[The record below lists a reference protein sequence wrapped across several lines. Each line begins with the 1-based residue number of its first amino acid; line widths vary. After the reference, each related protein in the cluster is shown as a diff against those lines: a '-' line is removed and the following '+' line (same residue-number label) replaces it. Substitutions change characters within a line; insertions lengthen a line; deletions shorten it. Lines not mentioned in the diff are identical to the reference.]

1 MRYFLYTA
9 YRFFDGV
16 SSWRKQRFTSAGLLV
31 LGIVAVS
38 AGLGINPRQSSIY
51 QVFAFALPLLSVAL
65 LFSLFFRVR
74 ITVNRKLPKFAQA
87 GEPLTYSLLLHNH
100 SAKQQRGLLIN
111 EQFGD
116 PRPSFDEFIRAREP
130 EEDSRNAWD
139 RGTMVYRWMWLVAK
153 NRQAKGKE
161 QPLPTLPPHG
171 KEQIRIEILPLH
183 RGYLELTGITVS
195 RPDPFGLF
203 KACRF
208 FPCYQRVLIL
218 PKRYRLPQV
227 DLPGSRRHQPG
238 GISLATSVGNSDE
251 FVSLREYRSGDPLRR
266 IHWKSWART
275 GKLIVKNYQDEFF
288 VRHGL
293 VLDTFQEQPHS
304 RAFEEAVSLA
314 ASFVSTVESQE
325 SLLDLMFVGNQAY
338 CFSSG
343 RGVSHTD
350 SMMEILACVRPCHDR
365 PFSEL
370 SSLLLNHASRL
381 SGCICILL
389 AWDEQRQD
397 MVKKLRGIGVPLKII
412 VVTEQADAAEAVK
425 DAGSMRNEPENF
437 HVLAADTMEEGV
449 AGL

>member
-1 MRYFLYTA
+1 MRYFFYTS
-9 YRFFDGV
+9 YRLFDGI
-16 SSWRKQRFTSAGLLV
+16 SSWRKQRFTPAGLLV
-31 LGIVAVS
+31 LAILAIS
-38 AGLGINPRQSSIY
+38 AGLGVNPRQSTIY
-51 QVFAFALPLLSVAL
+51 QVFAFTLPLLVVAL
-65 LFSLFFRVR
+65 VFSLFFRVR
-74 ITVNRKLPKFAQA
+74 ITVKRRLPKFALA
-87 GEPLTYSLLLHNH
+87 GEPLTYSLWVHNH
-100 SAKQQRGLLIN
+100 SAKQQKGLLIN

-130 EEDSRNAWD
+130 EEDTRNAWD
-139 RGTMVYRWMWLVAK
+139 RRTMVYRWMWLVAR

-161 QPLPTLPPHG
+161 QLLPTLAPQG
-171 KEQIRIEILPLH
+171 KEKVRVEILPLH

-208 FPCYQRVLIL
+208 FPCYQRVLVL

-238 GISLATSVGNSDE
+238 GVSLASSVGNSDE

-266 IHWKSWART
+266 IHWKSWAKT

-293 VLDTFQEQPHS
+293 VMDTFQEQPHS

-325 SLLDLMFVGNQAY
+325 SLLDLMFVGNKAY

-343 RGVSHTD
+343 RGVAHTD
-350 SMMEILACVRPCHDR
+350 SMMEILACVQPCHDR

-370 SSLLLNHASRL
+370 SSLLINHASRL

-389 AWDEQRQD
+389 SWDEERRE
-397 MVKKLRGIGVPLKII
+397 MIKTLRGLGIPLKII
-412 VVTEQADAAEAVK
+412 VVMDQADTVK
-425 DAGSMRNEPENF
+425 DAGPMRGDQEDF
-437 HVLAADTMEEGV
+437 HVLTAGEMEEGV

>member
-1 MRYFLYTA
+1 
-9 YRFFDGV
+9 
-16 SSWRKQRFTSAGLLV
+16 
-31 LGIVAVS
+31 
-38 AGLGINPRQSSIY
+38 
-51 QVFAFALPLLSVAL
+51 
-65 LFSLFFRVR
+65 
-74 ITVNRKLPKFAQA
+74 
-87 GEPLTYSLLLHNH
+87 
-100 SAKQQRGLLIN
+100 
-111 EQFGD
+111 
-116 PRPSFDEFIRAREP
+116 
-130 EEDSRNAWD
+130 
-139 RGTMVYRWMWLVAK
+139 MVYRWMWLVAK

-161 QPLPTLPPHG
+161 QLLPTLTPHG
-171 KEQIRIEILPLH
+171 KEKVRVEILPLH

-208 FPCYQRVLIL
+208 FPCYQRVLVL

-238 GISLATSVGNSDE
+238 GVSLASSVGNSDE

-288 VRHGL
+288 IRHGL
-293 VLDTFQEQPHS
+293 VMDTFQERPHS

-325 SLLDLMFVGNQAY
+325 SLLDLMFVGNKAY

-350 SMMEILACVRPCHDR
+350 SMMEILACVQPCHDR

-370 SSLLLNHASRL
+370 SALLTNHASRL

-389 AWDEQRQD
+389 SWDEERQE
-397 MVKKLRGIGVPLKII
+397 MIRTLRGLGIPLKII
-412 VVTEQADAAEAVK
+412 VVTEQADTVE
-425 DAGSMRNEPENF
+425 DAGPMLRDQEDF
-437 HVLAADTMEEGV
+437 HVLTAGEMEEGV

>member
-1 MRYFLYTA
+1 MQYFFYTS
-9 YRFFDGV
+9 YRLFDGI
-16 SSWRKQRFTSAGLLV
+16 SSWRKQRFTPAGLLV
-31 LGIVAVS
+31 LAILAIS
-38 AGLGINPRQSSIY
+38 AGLGMNPWRSTVY
-51 QVFAFALPLLSVAL
+51 QVFALAVPLLAVAL

-74 ITVNRKLPKFAQA
+74 ISVKRRLPKFALA
-87 GEPLTYSLLLHNH
+87 GESLTYSLWVDNH
-100 SAKQQRGLLIN
+100 STKQQKGLLIN

-130 EEDSRNAWD
+130 KEDTRNAWD
-139 RGTMVYRWMWLVAK
+139 RWTMVYRWMWLVAL

-161 QPLPTLPPHG
+161 QLLPTLAPHG
-171 KEQIRIEILPLH
+171 REKVRFEILPLH

-208 FPCYQRVLIL
+208 FPCYQRVLVL

-238 GISLATSVGNSDE
+238 GVSLASSVGNSDE

-266 IHWKSWART
+266 IHWKSWAKT

-293 VLDTFQEQPHS
+293 VMDTFQEQPHS
-304 RAFEEAVSLA
+304 RAFEEAISLA
-314 ASFVSTVESQE
+314 ASFVSTVETQE
-325 SLLDLMFVGNQAY
+325 SLLDLMFVGNKAY
-338 CFSSG
+338 CFSTG

-350 SMMEILACVRPCHDR
+350 SMMEILACVQPCHDR

-370 SSLLLNHASRL
+370 SSLLVNHASRL

-389 AWDEQRQD
+389 SWDEQRQE
-397 MVKKLRGIGVPLKII
+397 MIRTLQGLGVPLKII
-412 VVTEQADAAEAVK
+412 VVTEQVDAVVEAGPMLK
-425 DAGSMRNEPENF
+425 DQENF
-437 HVLAADTMEEGV
+437 HVLAADRMKEGV

>member
-1 MRYFLYTA
+1 MRSFFYTS
-9 YRFFDGV
+9 YRLFDGI
-16 SSWRKQRFTSAGLLV
+16 STWRKKHFTPAGLLV
-31 LGIVAVS
+31 LTLTAAS
-38 AGLGINPRQSSIY
+38 AGLGINTRQSTIY
-51 QVFAFALPLLSVAL
+51 QVFALTFPLLLLAL
-65 LFSLFFRVR
+65 LFSLFFRTRLSV
-74 ITVNRKLPKFAQA
+74 TRKLPKFALA
-87 GEPLTYSLLLHNH
+87 GEPLRYFAVIRNQTD
-100 SAKQQRGLLIN
+100 KPQKGLIIH

-116 PRPSFDEFIRAREP
+116 PRPAYDDFLRAREP

-139 RGTMVYRWMWLVAK
+139 RWTMVYRWMWLVAR

-161 QPLPTLPPHG
+161 QPLSTLPPRG
-171 KEQIRIEILPLH
+171 KEQIRIEIMPLH

-208 FPCYQRVLIL
+208 FSCYQRVLVL
-218 PKRYRLPQV
+218 PKRYHLLQP

-238 GISLATSVGNSDE
+238 GVALASSVGNSDE
-251 FVSLREYRSGDPLRR
+251 FVSLRDYRSGDPLRR
-266 IHWKSWART
+266 IHWKSWAKT

-293 VLDTFQEQPHS
+293 VLDTFQEQPYS

-325 SLLDLMFVGNQAY
+325 SLLDLMFVGNKAY

-370 SSLLLNHASRL
+370 SSLLLNHASRV

-389 AWDEQRQD
+389 SWDEERQE
-397 MVKKLRGIGVPLKII
+397 MIKTLREFGVPLKVI
-412 VVTEQADAAEAVK
+412 VVTEQADAEDIAE
-425 DAGSMRNEPENF
+425 DAGPMRNEPENF
-437 HVLAADTMEEGV
+437 SILAADKMEEGV

>member
-9 YRFFDGV
+9 YRFFDGI

-116 PRPSFDEFIRAREP
+116 PRPSYDEFIRAREP

>member
-1 MRYFLYTA
+1 ML
-9 YRFFDGV
+9 
-16 SSWRKQRFTSAGLLV
+16 GLA
-31 LGIVAVS
+31 AVS
-38 AGLGINPRQSSIY
+38 AGLGINTRQSTIY
-51 QVFAFALPLLSVAL
+51 QVFAFTFPLLGIAL
-65 LFSLFFRVR
+65 LFSLFFRARFSV
-74 ITVNRKLPKFAQA
+74 TRKLPKFALA
-87 GEPLTYSLLLHNH
+87 GEPLRYTLELRNQTNR
-100 SAKQQRGLLIN
+100 QQTGLLIH

-116 PRPSFDEFIRAREP
+116 PRPTYDEFLRAKEP
-130 EEDSRNAWD
+130 EEDTRNAWD
-139 RGTMVYRWMWLVAK
+139 RRTMVYRWMWLVAQ
-153 NRQAKGKE
+153 NRQGKGEE
-161 QPLPTLPPHG
+161 QSLPNLAPG
-171 KEQIRIEILPLH
+171 GREQVRVEILPLH

-208 FPCYQRVLIL
+208 LPCYQRVLIL
-218 PKRYRLPQV
+218 PKRYQLPQL

-238 GISLATSVGNSDE
+238 GVALASSVGNSDE

-293 VLDTFQEQPHS
+293 VLDTFQEQPYS

-314 ASFVSTVESQE
+314 ASFVSTVETQE
-325 SLLDLMFVGNQAY
+325 SLLDLMFVGNKAY

-370 SSLLLNHASRL
+370 SSLLLNHASRV

-389 AWDEQRQD
+389 VWDKERRE
-397 MVKKLRGIGVPLKII
+397 MIRMLRGIGVPLKVI
-412 VVTEQADAAEAVK
+412 VVTEQADVANTADTAEENT
-425 DAGSMRNEPENF
+425 DPMRNEPENF
-437 HVLAADTMEEGV
+437 HVLAADAMEEGV

>member
-1 MRYFLYTA
+1 M
-9 YRFFDGV
+9 
-16 SSWRKQRFTSAGLLV
+16 

-51 QVFAFALPLLSVAL
+51 QVFAFALPLLSIAL

-74 ITVNRKLPKFAQA
+74 ITVNRRLPKFAQA

-130 EEDSRNAWD
+130 EEDRRNAWD
-139 RGTMVYRWMWLVAK
+139 RGTMVYRWMWLVGK

-161 QPLPTLPPHG
+161 QSLPTLPPHG
-171 KEQIRIEILPLH
+171 KEQVRMEILPLH

-208 FPCYQRVLIL
+208 FPCYQRVLVL

-238 GISLATSVGNSDE
+238 GVSLASSVGNSDE

-266 IHWKSWART
+266 IHWKSWAKT
-275 GKLIVKNYQDEFF
+275 GRLIVKNYQDEFF

-325 SLLDLMFVGNQAY
+325 SLLDLMFVGNKAY

-370 SSLLLNHASRL
+370 SSLLINHASRL

-389 AWDEQRQD
+389 SWDEDRQE

-412 VVTEQADAAEAVK
+412 VVTEQAETVEAAK
-425 DAGSMRNEPENF
+425 DAGPMRSDLEDF
-437 HVLAADTMEEGV
+437 HVLAADRMEAGV

>member
-1 MRYFLYTA
+1 MRYFFYTS
-9 YRFFDGV
+9 YRLFDGI
-16 SSWRKQRFTSAGLLV
+16 SSWRKQRFTPAGLLV
-31 LGIVAVS
+31 LALLAIS
-38 AGLGINPRQSSIY
+38 AGLGMNPWRSTVY
-51 QVFAFALPLLSVAL
+51 QVFALAVPLLAVAL

-74 ITVNRKLPKFAQA
+74 ISVKRRLPKFALA
-87 GEPLTYSLLLHNH
+87 GDPLTYSLWVHNH
-100 SAKQQRGLLIN
+100 SAKQQKGLLLN

-139 RGTMVYRWMWLVAK
+139 RRTMVYRWMWLVAR

-161 QPLPTLPPHG
+161 QLLPTLAPYG
-171 KEQIRIEILPLH
+171 KEKVRVEILPLH

-208 FPCYQRVLIL
+208 FPCYQRVLVL

-238 GISLATSVGNSDE
+238 GVSLASSVGNSDE

-266 IHWKSWART
+266 IHWKSWAKT

-293 VLDTFQEQPHS
+293 VMDTFQEQPHS

-325 SLLDLMFVGNQAY
+325 SLLDLMFVGNKAY

-350 SMMEILACVRPCHDR
+350 SMMEILACVQPCHDR

-370 SSLLLNHASRL
+370 SSLLINHASRL

-389 AWDEQRQD
+389 SWDEERRE
-397 MVKKLRGIGVPLKII
+397 MVRKLRGIGVPLKII
-412 VVTEQADAAEAVK
+412 VVTEQVDTVK
-425 DAGSMRNEPENF
+425 DAGPMLRDQEDF
-437 HVLAADTMEEGV
+437 HVLTAGEMEEGV